1 MIGPAGGSR
10 DLGTVPFEMTKSDLR
25 RIFLERRKALSPA
38 ELGEK
43 SRRIAELFFASI
55 DLSKTKLLHTFI
67 PLESRAE
74 VDTSLITHGV
84 WARWPEIEIAVPRV
98 NFKTDELESLAYTT
112 EVELCENA
120 WGIREPVGGEM
131 IDPQTID
138 VVLVPLLCFD
148 ERGYRVGYGKGYYD
162 RFLKSCR
169 PDCLKIGL
177 SIFPPVDRIEDV
189 HSGDVPLDLAVTP
202 EKVLVRENGS
212 EFLA

>member
-1 MIGPAGGSR
+1 
-10 DLGTVPFEMTKSDLR
+10 MTKSDLR

-38 ELGEK
+38 VLNEK
-43 SRRIAELFFASI
+43 SRRIAELFFSSV
-55 DLSKTKLLHTFI
+55 DLSRIKLLHTFI
-67 PLESRAE
+67 PLESRGE

-84 WARWPEIEIAVPRV
+84 WSRWPEIEIAVPRV
-98 NFKTDELESLAYTT
+98 NFKTHELESLAYTT

-120 WGIREPVGGEM
+120 WGVREPAGGEM

-148 ERGYRVGYGKGYYD
+148 EHGFRVGYGKGYYD

-177 SIFPPVDRIEDV
+177 SIFPPVGRITDL
-189 HSGDVPLDLAVTP
+189 HAGDVPLDLAVTP
-202 EKVLVRENGS
+202 EKVFRREIGS
-212 EFLA
+212 EFLV

>member
-1 MIGPAGGSR
+1 MIGPASGSR

-25 RIFLERRKALSPA
+25 RIFLERRKALSP
-38 ELGEK
+38 LSLSEK
-43 SRRIAELFFASI
+43 SRKIAELFFPSI

-67 PLESRAE
+67 PLESRGE
-74 VDTSLITHGV
+74 VDTLLIAHGV
-84 WARWPEIEIAVPRV
+84 WSRWPEIEIAVPRV

>member
-1 MIGPAGGSR
+1 
-10 DLGTVPFEMTKSDLR
+10 MTKSDLR

-38 ELGEK
+38 ALREK
-43 SRRIAELFFASI
+43 SRRIAELFFTSI
-55 DLSKTKLLHTFI
+55 DLSKTRLLHTFI
-67 PLESRAE
+67 PLESRWE

-84 WARWPEIEIAVPRV
+84 WSRWPEIEIAVPRV
-98 NFKTDELESLAYTT
+98 NFTTDELESVAFTT
-112 EVELCENA
+112 EAELCENA

-148 ERGYRVGYGKGYYD
+148 EHGFRVGYGKGYYD

-177 SIFPPVDRIEDV
+177 SIFPPVDRIADV
-189 HSGDVPLDLAVTP
+189 HAGDVPLDLAVTP
-202 EKVLVRENGS
+202 EGVLRREIGS
-212 EFLA
+212 DLLV

>member
-1 MIGPAGGSR
+1 
-10 DLGTVPFEMTKSDLR
+10 MTKSDLR

-38 ELGEK
+38 ALSEK
-43 SRRIAELFFASI
+43 SRRIAELFFTSL
-55 DLSKTKLLHTFI
+55 DLSKIKLLHTFI
-67 PLESRAE
+67 PLVSRGE

-84 WARWPEIEIAVPRV
+84 SSRWPEIEIAVPRV

-112 EVELCENA
+112 DVELCENA

-138 VVLVPLLCFD
+138 VVLVPLLCFC

-162 RFLKSCR
+162 RFLKTCR

-177 SIFPPVDRIEDV
+177 SIFPPVDRIADV
-189 HSGDVPLDLAVTP
+189 HVGDVPLDLAVTS
-202 EKVLVRENGS
+202 ERVFRREIGS
-212 EFLA
+212 EFLV